1 MAERIITIEIGAK
14 ITKVCET
21 DYKGSPAVYQ
31 YFSFETPEGMIEN
44 QVVYENEE
52 FKTTLEE
59 MLKRHNIKTRKV
71 VFVISTIGIG
81 TKEEVIPNMK
91 EQKMRD
97 YIKTNLGN
105 FFPVDPKE
113 CHVAFRVNG
122 TTKEGKNRV
131 QLFAVNNNIV
141 YGYETLALFCKLNM
155 LDIEFAENGV
165 ALSLRDTFPAGNVVN
180 VDVEDTFSAITII
193 KDGQIAL
200 QRSIAYGVDEAVRSL
215 QENNFFGEGLTYNET
230 LERMAQTESF
240 FDSFSDIY
248 EKQQTEPARAE
259 ATEGLRYVI
268 SNVRRI
274 LEYYQSQ
281 NQGIAFDRLILSGLG
296 ASCKGFAELMEA
308 ETGFSFGAVPV
319 EVVNKT
325 AKNLDEG
332 IRSIAFSAIVAAAT
346 SKGLV
351 QKKQGLDLE
360 KLLREPGDNSTARKL
375 FAICV
380 LVSAVLIV
388 IPVVKRVVLQGK
400 QASLESEI
408 ATMQEAKKVNDE
420 YQKTKSIYDELI
432 EMNDM
437 TQTSN
442 DGLLPLLQEMEGA
455 LPTDAVITE
464 MSASQE
470 AVSIYFTAPSKS
482 VAAKTIQ
489 AFRGFSS
496 VERVSVD
503 ALTEDMD
510 DTGAGSYTFILTCY
524 YPGTGLEDAGDGT
537 ESATA
542 ESSSDA
548 SQTEGTQETTGST
561 ESSNGEVA
569 Q

>member
-21 DYKGSPAVYQ
+21 DYKGSLAVYQ
-31 YFSFETPEGMIEN
+31 YFSFETPEDMMEN
-44 QVVYENEE
+44 QVVHENEQ

-141 YGYETLALFCKLNM
+141 YGYQTLALFCKLNM

-165 ALSLRDTFPAGNVVN
+165 ALSLKDSFPTENVVN

-200 QRSIAYGVDEAVRSL
+200 QRSIAYGLDEAIRSL
-215 QENNFFGEGLTYNET
+215 QENNFFGEGLSYHET
-230 LERMAQTESF
+230 LERMGQTECF
-240 FDSFSDIY
+240 LDNFSDIY
-248 EKQQTEPARAE
+248 EKQQTEPERAE

-274 LEYYQSQ
+274 LEYFQSQ
-281 NQGIAFDRLILSGLG
+281 NQGIVFDKMILSGLG
-296 ASCKGFAELMEA
+296 AACKGFAKLMEA
-308 ETGFSFGAVPV
+308 ETGFAFGDVPAEAVGKV
-319 EVVNKT
+319 
-325 AKNLDEG
+325 AKNIDES
-332 IRSIAFSAIVAAAT
+332 IRSIAFSAIVSASV

-351 QKKQGLDLE
+351 QKKKGLDLE
-360 KLLREPGDNSTARKL
+360 KLLKEPGDNSTARKL

-380 LVSAVLIV
+380 LISAVLVV
-388 IPVVKRVVLQGK
+388 IPVARRLVLQGK
-400 QASLESEI
+400 QAALDAEI
-408 ATMQEAKKVNDE
+408 ATMQEAKQVNDE
-420 YQKTKSIYDELI
+420 YQKTKIIYEELLG
-432 EMNDM
+432 MNDM

-470 AVSIYFTAPSKS
+470 MVSIYFKAPSKS

-503 ALTEDMD
+503 SLIEEEDD
-510 DTGAGSYTFILTCY
+510 AGTGAYTFVLTCY
-524 YPGTGLEDAGDGT
+524 YPGTENTD
-537 ESATA
+537 E
-542 ESSSDA
+542 
-548 SQTEGTQETTGST
+548 
-561 ESSNGEVA
+561 EVA